1 MLISVVVSTFNHGR
15 FIAKALDSVL
25 RQQVDFEVEIIVGDD
40 ASQDDT
46 RDILRAYERANPDRI
61 RLFLPPANLGGEGGG
76 LFLALMAEAR
86 GDFIAILDGDD
97 EWTDPEKLRKQAAF
111 LLRHP
116 ECLLSFHNALVVY
129 EDDKRPAHL
138 LRADSD
144 DCLFDVGQ
152 MLKLTTVQNS
162 TLMLR
167 RELLDPQRGWLDGLT
182 LFEISDWAIAV
193 LAATFGPVAYL
204 GDPLSLYR
212 QHAGGWWS
220 LSRRT
225 EQLAVTI
232 TQYEWLRSHLP
243 AAHAP
248 MIRLQIAQHAL
259 EMSRE
264 FERRRDF
271 RGAAL
276 ALSRCL
282 SERPPEFEH
291 YLPNE
296 GSFGR
301 TVWRKLARRAALYRW
316 VGVNHLTWRLRP
328 LAGDLRWRWARWHE
342 GRRTRSRP
350 VRGQSVGWIR
360 LRPEPVDSQ
369 EHGALRSMELHWG
382 ASGASE
388 VVVTIGTPGGAIFSR
403 TTANQQGPTE
413 LTGGATTG
421 PWVHDGMVF
430 YLQDVSGGQPLSAAN
445 TLASVRAE
453 RQHRRPE
460 SARPVG
466 ATSTRAP
473 EAPGLLEVSANVGRL
488 LGRHISTIRQIA
500 TETECLVYEASFGS
514 RVAIVKAGL
523 SPDTSTIALEA
534 WALERAREAGVPV
547 PRYSHSIPA
556 GRPSP
561 ET

>member
-15 FIAKALDSVL
+15 FIANALDSVL

-61 RLFLPPANLGGEGGG
+61 RLFLPPANLGGEGGA
-76 LFLALMAEAR
+76 LFLALMGEAR

-129 EDDKRPAHL
+129 EDDKRPAHP
-138 LRADSD
+138 LRTDSD

-182 LFEISDWAIAV
+182 LFEISDWTIAV
-193 LAATFGPVAYL
+193 LAAKFGPVAYL
-204 GDPLSLYR
+204 GETLSLYR

-220 LSRRT
+220 LSRRN

-248 MIRLQIAQHAL
+248 IIRLQIAQHAL

-264 FERRRDF
+264 FERRGDF

-282 SERPPEFEH
+282 AERPPEFEH

-296 GSFGR
+296 GPFGK
-301 TVWRKLARRAALYRW
+301 TVWWKLALRAALYRF

-328 LAGDLRWRWARWHE
+328 LAGDLRWEWARWRE
-342 GRRTRSRP
+342 GRRAKRRQAG
-350 VRGQSVGWIR
+350 GQSVGWIH
-360 LRPEPVDSQ
+360 LRPEAVDSQ
-369 EHGALRSMELHWG
+369 VHGALRSVELHW
-382 ASGASE
+382 APAVPAKSS
-388 VVVTIGTPGGAIFSR
+388 SR
-403 TTANQQGPTE
+403 LAPQAVRSSAGP
-413 LTGGATTG
+413 
-421 PWVHDGMVF
+421 P
-430 YLQDVSGGQPLSAAN
+430 
-445 TLASVRAE
+445 R
-453 RQHRRPE
+453 
-460 SARPVG
+460 
-466 ATSTRAP
+466 TSRDLP
-473 EAPGLLEVSANVGRL
+473 N
-488 LGRHISTIRQIA
+488 
-500 TETECLVYEASFGS
+500 
-514 RVAIVKAGL
+514 
-523 SPDTSTIALEA
+523 
-534 WALERAREAGVPV
+534 
-547 PRYSHSIPA
+547 
-556 GRPSP
+556 
-561 ET
+561 